1 MVIFATKQKALGLPI
16 LCILSN
22 LLSLLLLLLL
32 LLLSLLLLLLS
43 LLLLFLFLLFF
54 LGGEGVAGCTLV
66 YFEEH
71 YVMPDKTHVEHF

>member
-22 LLSLLLLLLL
+22 LLSLLLLL

-54 LGGEGVAGCTLV
+54 LGGEGVAGGTLV

>member
-22 LLSLLLLLLL
+22 LLSLLLLL
-32 LLLSLLLLLLS
+32 LLLLLLS

>member
-22 LLSLLLLLLL
+22 LLSLLLLL